1 MHRRMIG
8 GWQMKQFLRKR
19 FALTDQGVGD
29 LIRASICSFLV
40 FVVNMI
46 PAILL
51 MLIFD
56 ELLL

>member
-1 MHRRMIG
+1 
-8 GWQMKQFLRKR
+8 MKQFLRKR